1 MKLLEELKKYKPY
14 NEQEERD
21 KEVMIKFIDTFD
33 DVLIR
38 NNQVAHF
45 TASSWVL
52 NKEGTKVL
60 MIYHNI
66 YDSWAWTG
74 GHADGEEDLL
84 NVALREVKEETGIK
98 NIKSIKEDIF
108 SIETITVNG
117 HIKNGKYVSS
127 HLHMN
132 VTYLLQASENEK
144 LSVKPDENSGVMW
157 VDIDKSIDKSNEPW
171 MKGIYIKLNEKLER

>member
-1 MKLLEELKKYKPY
+1 MNLLEELKKYKPY

-33 DVLIR
+33 DVLTR
-38 NNQVAHF
+38 NNEIAHF

-66 YDSWAWTG
+66 YDSWSWTG
-74 GHADGEEDLL
+74 GHTDGEEDLL

-98 NIKSIKEDIF
+98 NIKPIKEDIF
-108 SIETITVNG
+108 SIETITVDG

-132 VTYLLQASENEK
+132 VTYLLQASENEE
-144 LSVKPDENSGVMW
+144 LFVKPDENSGVMW